1 MSRQEADL
9 KVSIKKACSTEE
21 AAPKRKHVRACIVFT
36 WDHRSSKAFYNGLR
50 LLPIQNDEIPLF
62 KSLITIHK
70 VLQEGHPSAIKE
82 GIKNRDWIQSLGHV
96 FPGDGM
102 KRYGRL
108 IREYDRYLIRKI
120 DFHNSHKG
128 FNGTFEYEEYVS
140 LKTVSDPNEGY
151 EAIMDLMVLQDS
163 INDLQRLL
171 FASIDSSSHSELK
184 ISALVPL
191 IAESYG
197 IFKFITSMLRG
208 MCHSLGHDDEALQPL
223 IERFISQYSDLYD
236 FYAEC
241 SYVKYLTSLVNIP
254 KLPFEAPDLFNW
266 DETDELKPRILAEE
280 PSLQVSSKA
289 PSEEF
294 GTPTEVIHSQPT
306 AGTDLWAQSNALKQ
320 QYEQEQ
326 QLLEQER
333 QQQLLEQQHQQ
344 QQQLEYWEKQK
355 ELQEQQQLYA
365 QQQLESDQLQRQV
378 QGRVGE
384 LERDLLIL
392 RGQFDRDQLM
402 LRQYDERVK
411 ALETELSSTT
421 QNAQQQLGAKEEL
434 LGNIQ
439 EQAAQW
445 KSKYD
450 SLAKLYS
457 QLREEHLNLLSKFKT
472 AQLKAS
478 SAREAIDKRE
488 KIERDLKAKN
498 IELAD
503 LIRERDRA
511 RLDLERSKSD
521 KNSETERLEA
531 RLREQETKLADIEK
545 LHSSELKS
553 FLSQHNKEIEELQN
567 QLQASSLSESANE
580 RLKALEAQLQEKDD
594 ELAIAHQT
602 MEATIKELT
611 GQQSIQNSAIDEQ
624 IDAILLE
631 HIDKLTEVIDAI
643 LTSGVQRIQ
652 DGLFELDSPMQAGN
666 QNSSPEYLSS
676 IIEKSSNLAT
686 EFTSSFNGFIADG
699 PNGDHVSV
707 IQTITEFTTSIVDLL
722 LNCKGVVRLASSDQE
737 AEALLN
743 SARDVAEESESFIV
757 SLYSSSLK
765 GLSDQEKTDKAIEG
779 NVDIQ
784 QELQTLSSLVEKLIS
799 SQVNINVNDNV
810 GELVDREMAHAAE
823 TIAKASDHLTDL
835 LTNAKQDI
843 STIDMKI
850 NNSILSAAI
859 AVTKAI
865 ILLIKTATDCQN
877 EIVNHGR
884 GSSSRTSF
892 YKKHNKW
899 TEGLIS
905 ASKSVAYSTNSLIQI
920 ADGVLSS
927 TSSPEQLIVACNDV
941 AASTAQLVAASRV
954 KASFMS
960 KTQDKLE
967 LASKSVTSACRSLV
981 RQVQEILSQKD
992 KEELEI
998 DYSKLSAHENK
1009 TVQMEQQ
1016 VEILKLETALQN
1028 ARRRLGEIRRFGY
1041 HADEE

>member
-1 MSRQEADL
+1 
-9 KVSIKKACSTEE
+9 
-21 AAPKRKHVRACIVFT
+21 
-36 WDHRSSKAFYNGLR
+36 
-50 LLPIQNDEIPLF
+50 
-62 KSLITIHK
+62 
-70 VLQEGHPSAIKE
+70 
-82 GIKNRDWIQSLGHV
+82 
-96 FPGDGM
+96 
-102 KRYGRL
+102 
-108 IREYDRYLIRKI
+108 
-120 DFHNSHKG
+120 
-128 FNGTFEYEEYVS
+128 
-140 LKTVSDPNEGY
+140 
-151 EAIMDLMVLQDS
+151 
-163 INDLQRLL
+163 
-171 FASIDSSSHSELK
+171 
-184 ISALVPL
+184 
-191 IAESYG
+191 
-197 IFKFITSMLRG
+197 
-208 MCHSLGHDDEALQPL
+208 
-223 IERFISQYSDLYD
+223 
-236 FYAEC
+236 
-241 SYVKYLTSLVNIP
+241 
-254 KLPFEAPDLFNW
+254 
-266 DETDELKPRILAEE
+266 
-280 PSLQVSSKA
+280 
-289 PSEEF
+289 
-294 GTPTEVIHSQPT
+294 
-306 AGTDLWAQSNALKQ
+306 
-320 QYEQEQ
+320 
-326 QLLEQER
+326 
-333 QQQLLEQQHQQ
+333 
-344 QQQLEYWEKQK
+344 
-355 ELQEQQQLYA
+355 
-365 QQQLESDQLQRQV
+365 
-378 QGRVGE
+378 
-384 LERDLLIL
+384 
-392 RGQFDRDQLM
+392 
-402 LRQYDERVK
+402 
-411 ALETELSSTT
+411 
-421 QNAQQQLGAKEEL
+421 
-434 LGNIQ
+434 
-439 EQAAQW
+439 
-445 KSKYD
+445 
-450 SLAKLYS
+450 
-457 QLREEHLNLLSKFKT
+457 
-472 AQLKAS
+472 
-478 SAREAIDKRE
+478 
-488 KIERDLKAKN
+488 
-498 IELAD
+498 
-503 LIRERDRA
+503 
-511 RLDLERSKSD
+511 
-521 KNSETERLEA
+521 
-531 RLREQETKLADIEK
+531 
-545 LHSSELKS
+545 
-553 FLSQHNKEIEELQN
+553 
-567 QLQASSLSESANE
+567 
-580 RLKALEAQLQEKDD
+580 
-594 ELAIAHQT
+594 